1 MREGWR
7 MQSVKCEEIIKR
19 LRTLKIPAAYS
30 HFNAPP
36 SVPFVVYLIPETERY
51 GSDSKNMLKRSTVR
65 IELYT
70 DHKDTALEDKLS
82 ALFSE
87 LSLTAM
93 KTICQTSSC
102 IRIHSNLK

>member
-1 MREGWR
+1 M
-7 MQSVKCEEIIKR
+7 KCEEIIKR

-87 LSLTAM
+87 FELDSYENYLSDQQLYQNTFEFEM
-93 KTICQTSSC
+93 IDKTGG
-102 IRIHSNLK
+102 